1 MSMSTSD
8 SIEVPVEGLHKFVRL
23 HLATING
30 VVAASVTTVGVLDFL
45 APTLSLLPKMVYSAT
60 ALLVCVMLISA
71 IAPALA
77 IRLISA
83 AGLGARLPSS
93 GPLWRRPAWQ
103 IAMAM
108 LLGVT
113 ILGFVSVA
121 KASQGGLIASSVPA
135 ARSFQESLLGL
146 RQGVA
151 DIGRGVDAANGKL
164 DTLVA
169 DARDPQREL
178 VSRGYSIDGSGLMR
192 AFKQDDKKAVALFVA
207 VGYRVDWEGPLA
219 VLLNGAQPW
228 DGDLVA
234 MLPRAMFGNAK
245 ACDTQG
251 YILVDEGAPPV
262 SERIAA
268 FKRLCDTATVINGI
282 ERAIKQ
288 DAGVAPLNESQ
299 RRRQESRVA
308 NLALL
313 RQ

>member
-1 MSMSTSD
+1 MD
-8 SIEVPVEGLHKFVRL
+8 SRATPQPIPLEGLYGFVRG
-23 HLATING
+23 HLVIVNA
-30 VVAASVTTVGVLDFL
+30 VAAASVTVVGVLDFL
-45 APTLSLLPKMVYSAT
+45 APALSVLPRVVYSAT
-60 ALLVCVMLISA
+60 AVLLCLMLISA

-83 AGLGARLPSS
+83 AGFGARLPSS

-103 IAMAM
+103 IVLAM
-108 LLGVT
+108 LIGVT
-113 ILGFVSVA
+113 VLGFVSVA

-135 ARSFQESLLGL
+135 ARSLQESLLGL

-178 VSRGYSIDGSGLMR
+178 VSRGYSVDGSGLMR
-192 AFKQDDKKAVALFVA
+192 AFKLSDKKAVGLFVA
-207 VGYRVDWEGPLA
+207 IGYRVDWEGPLA
-219 VLLNGAQPW
+219 VLLNGDQPW

-234 MLPRAMFGNAK
+234 LLPRSMFDNAK
-245 ACDTQG
+245 ACDSQG
-251 YILVDEGAPPV
+251 YILVAEGKPPV
-262 SERIAA
+262 AERLAA
-268 FKRLCDTATVINGI
+268 FKRLCDPARVMAGT
-282 ERAIKQ
+282 EQAIMR
-288 DAGVAPLNESQ
+288 DASIAPLSDSQ
-299 RRRQESRVA
+299 RRRQEARVA